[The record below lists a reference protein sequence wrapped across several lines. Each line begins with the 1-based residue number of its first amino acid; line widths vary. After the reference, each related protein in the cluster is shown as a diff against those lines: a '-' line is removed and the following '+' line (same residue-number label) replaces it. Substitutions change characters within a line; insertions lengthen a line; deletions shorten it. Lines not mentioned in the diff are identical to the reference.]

1 MIGRFIALLALTAC
15 ASVSANRGPTEGRTT
30 GGIAYDVRGS
40 GPTVVLLHGGVLDR
54 RMWDREADAWASRFR
69 VVRYDL
75 RGMGKSADVTGP
87 FSSGDDLAAVL
98 DAVGAPRAH
107 LVGLS
112 LGAGVAL
119 DFTLTHPE
127 RVERLVLAGP
137 FPGGA
142 QATELPAGIDSL
154 MAAASRGDVDRAAA
168 LAAGMPAFAA
178 PPDKAEWVRS
188 LVMANAR
195 LFRQSPTAE
204 RRMSPPAMA
213 RLAEVR
219 APTLVIVGENDVRDI
234 RVAAD
239 SIAAGIRNAQL
250 VRVPRAGHLVNVW
263 QPDVFTSTVMRF
275 LSAQPAR
282 R

>member
-1 MIGRFIALLALTAC
+1 MIWRIIALLALTAC
-15 ASVSANRGPTEGRTT
+15 ASVPANRAPTEGRTA

-40 GPTVVLLHGGVLDR
+40 GPTAVLLHGGVLDR
-54 RMWDREADAWASRFR
+54 RMWDREANTWASRFR

-87 FSSGDDLAAVL
+87 FSSVDDLAAVL

-112 LGAGVAL
+112 LGAGVAI
-119 DFTLTHPE
+119 DFALTHPE
-127 RVERLVLAGP
+127 RVDRLVLAGP

-142 QATELPAGIDSL
+142 RVTERPPGVDSL
-154 MAAASRGDVDRAAA
+154 MAAASRGDVERAAA
-168 LAAGMPAFAA
+168 LATGMPAFAA

-213 RLAEVR
+213 RLVEVR
-219 APTLVIVGENDVRDI
+219 APTLIIVGQNDVRDI

-250 VRVPRAGHLVNVW
+250 VTVPGAGHLVNIW
-263 QPDVFTSTVMRF
+263 EPDVFTSTVTRF
-275 LSAQPAR
+275 LSAPPTR